1 MERDYTEQL
10 TVYNDNLDLYIHEFF
25 RNRCY
30 PDELTEDYISR
41 ASQSVWNACLMY
53 LRKNVT
59 STLDLKQGNIYSI
72 DNPNIYSN
80 KTIDTNYNAYNYDL
94 LLCIVDIYIYYCSL
108 YDKEISF
115 VGFSLL
121 TGITDRII
129 NEWGNSERVN
139 PTSFLI
145 WQKLR
150 HYREESL
157 SAKLATGNKNPVGIL
172 AILNRHYQW
181 NNATI
186 AITQNDG
193 GSASAAAIAEKYK
206 AATLPKKPIID
217 E

>member
-1 MERDYTEQL
+1 MERDYTEEL

-30 PDELTEDYISR
+30 PEPLTEEYICK
-41 ASQSVWNACLMY
+41 ASQNIWNGCLMY

-59 STLDLKQGNIYSI
+59 STLNLKEALIYSI
-72 DNPNIYSN
+72 ENPNVHSDKVINTNFN
-80 KTIDTNYNAYNYDL
+80 KYNYEL
-94 LLCIVDIYIYYCSL
+94 LLNIADIYIYYCSV
-108 YDKEISF
+108 YDKEVSIM
-115 VGFSLL
+115 GFYML
-121 TGITDRII
+121 TGITNDTIDEWKF
-129 NEWGNSERVN
+129 NEKTSPASYRVY
-139 PTSFLI
+139 
-145 WQKLR
+145 QKLR
-150 HYREESL
+150 QAREESL

-186 AITQNDG
+186 AITQNDSR
-193 GSASAAAIAEKYK
+193 SATAAAIAEKYK